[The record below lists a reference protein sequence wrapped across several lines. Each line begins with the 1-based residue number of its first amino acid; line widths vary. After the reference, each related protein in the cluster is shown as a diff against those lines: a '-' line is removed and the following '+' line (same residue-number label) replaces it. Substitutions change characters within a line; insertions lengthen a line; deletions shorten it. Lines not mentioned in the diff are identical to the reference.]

1 MRINIFQFIAS
12 LFSKSRT
19 AEKPVSAEMQTALEE
34 WLDLYQYGGGTEH
47 DSHSLDLAAAIA
59 SEFARLV
66 LAENDLAADGT
77 SKRAKYLNTQF
88 QIFLQSFADSKAET
102 AFALGSM
109 AFKPYVSGGR
119 ILVDMVRAD
128 RFVPTEFDD
137 TGTATAAVFMA
148 RKVIGQRYYT
158 RLETHTFDAKQQSY
172 TVESRA
178 YCSLTDGAL
187 GQPCSLGSVPGWE
200 TLKERQTIQNIE
212 HPLFAVFRN
221 PASNTID
228 MDSAVG
234 VSVFAHAAELI
245 RDANAQWARIL
256 WEYKATEAAID
267 ASEDLFRKDRKTGR
281 MTELP
286 AGKKRLFRRHF
297 ATDKPLSQEMQV
309 FAPAIRDSSLF
320 NGLNHILQRI
330 EFNVGL
336 AYGTISEPADI
347 EKTAEEIRTSKQRS
361 YVQVS
366 KMQRALRS
374 AFEHLL
380 YAMDV
385 YTTLYELA
393 PEAEVTLRCTWG
405 DSVLEDFDKEYS
417 RRLQMV
423 SAGLL
428 SKEQFVMWYFNCDET
443 KAAEYLPK
451 IEPLFGG
458 GGNAI
463 TI

>member
-1 MRINIFQFIAS
+1 
-12 LFSKSRT
+12 
-19 AEKPVSAEMQTALEE
+19 MQTALEE

-47 DSHSLDLAAAIA
+47 DSRSLDLPAAIA
-59 SEFARLV
+59 SEFTRLV
-66 LAENDLAADGT
+66 LAENDLAIDGE
-77 SKRAKYLNTQF
+77 SERAQYLNEQF
-88 QIFLQSFADSKAET
+88 RAFLQKFADNKAET
-102 AFALGSM
+102 ALALGSM
-109 AFKPYVSGGR
+109 AFKPYVSDGR

-137 TGTATAAVFMA
+137 SGIATAAVFMA

-158 RLETHTFDAKQQSY
+158 RLETHTFDAKQKLY

-187 GQPCSLGSVPGWE
+187 GPPCSLNSVPGWE
-200 TLKERQTIQNIE
+200 NLKERQSIRDVGR
-212 HPLFAVFRN
+212 PLFAVYRN

-228 MDSAVG
+228 MDSAIG

-267 ASEDLFRKDRKTGR
+267 ASEDLFRKDKKTGR
-281 MTELP
+281 LTEIP
-286 AGKKRLFRRHF
+286 AGRKRLFRRHF
-297 ATDKPLSQEMQV
+297 ATDQKLSDELQIFSPE
-309 FAPAIRDSSLF
+309 IRDSSLF
-320 NGLNHILQRI
+320 NGLNHMLQRI

-336 AYGTISEPADI
+336 AYGTISEPSDI

-361 YVQVS
+361 YVQVG
-366 KMQRALRS
+366 KMQRALRA
-374 AFEHLL
+374 AFEQLL

-393 PEAEVTLRCTWG
+393 PSAAVSLRCTWG

-428 SKEQFVMWYFNCDET
+428 SKEQFVMWYFDCDAET
-443 KAAEYLPK
+443 AAKYLPK
-451 IEPLFGG
+451 VEPLFGG
-458 GGNAI
+458 AGSAL